1 MSKIKTI
8 FNLLR
13 VKQYVKNLFI
23 FAPLIFAQ
31 EFKNINKIEL
41 LIIAFIAFSFTA
53 SFIYIIND
61 ILDKNEDEKHPVK
74 KLRAIP
80 SGLVPVKNALGIAV
94 ALLFSGIL
102 ISLVNIPKIL
112 PILGFYVVLNLLYSR
127 WLKHISLIDIV
138 VVSVCYV
145 IRLFVGSTVADVVL
159 SPWIIIMTF
168 LLAMFLAIAKRRDDL
183 KYENVRTCISGYSRQ
198 FVDVSMSITASVIII
213 CYILYTISPEVTG
226 RFGCDYLY
234 VTSVFVLLGILRY
247 LQIVLIE
254 DNGYSPTEIY
264 LKDRVLKI
272 IIILWIAV
280 FIGMIYR

>member
-1 MSKIKTI
+1 MQKLKTV

-31 EFKNINKIEL
+31 EFRNIDKIEL
-41 LIIAFIAFSFTA
+41 LIISFVAFSFIA

-61 ILDKNEDEKHPVK
+61 ILDKIEDEKHPVK
-74 KLRAIP
+74 KYRAIP
-80 SGLVPVKNALGIAV
+80 SGLVSVRSALGTAV
-94 ALLFSGIL
+94 VLLLSGIT
-102 ISLVNIPKIL
+102 ISFLFVPQIL
-112 PILGFYVVLNLLYSR
+112 PIIGFYVVINLLYSR

-138 VVSVCYV
+138 VVAICYV
-145 IRLFVGSTVADVVL
+145 VRLFVGATAADVVL

-168 LLAMFLAIAKRRDDL
+168 LLAIFLAIAKRRDDL
-183 KYENVRTCISGYSRQ
+183 KYENVRTCIASYNRQ
-198 FVDVSMSITASVIII
+198 FIDVSMSMTASVIII
-213 CYILYTISPEVTG
+213 CYIIYTISPEVTG

-234 VTSVFVLLGILRY
+234 ITSIFVFLGILRY

-264 LKDRVLKI
+264 LKDRVLKLI
-272 IIILWIAV
+272 IFLWIAT
-280 FIGMIYR
+280 FIGMIY

>member
-23 FAPLIFAQ
+23 FAPLFFAQ
-31 EFKNINKIEL
+31 EFKNIYKIEL

-102 ISLVNIPKIL
+102 ISLVNISKIL

-127 WLKHISLIDIV
+127 WLKHISLIEIV

-183 KYENVRTCISGYSRQ
+183 RYENVRTCISGYNRQ
-198 FVDVSMSITASVIII
+198 FIDVSISITASVIII

-280 FIGMIYR
+280 FTGMIYR

>member
-1 MSKIKTI
+1 MQKLKTV

-31 EFKNINKIEL
+31 EFRNIDKIEL
-41 LIIAFIAFSFTA
+41 LIISFVAFSFIA

-61 ILDKNEDEKHPVK
+61 SLDKNEDEKHPVK
-74 KLRAIP
+74 KYRAIP
-80 SGLVPVKNALGIAV
+80 SGLVSVRSALGTAV
-94 ALLFSGIL
+94 VLLLSGIT
-102 ISLVNIPKIL
+102 ISFLFVPQIL
-112 PILGFYVVLNLLYSR
+112 PIIGFYVVINLLYSR

-138 VVSVCYV
+138 VVAICYV
-145 IRLFVGSTVADVVL
+145 VRLFVGATAADVVL

-168 LLAMFLAIAKRRDDL
+168 LLAIFLAIAKRRDDL
-183 KYENVRTCISGYSRQ
+183 KYENVRTCIASYNRQ
-198 FVDVSMSITASVIII
+198 FIDVSMSMTASVIII
-213 CYILYTISPEVTG
+213 CYIIYTISPEVTG

-234 VTSVFVLLGILRY
+234 ITSIFVFLGILRY

-264 LKDRVLKI
+264 LKDRVLKLI
-272 IIILWIAV
+272 IFLWIAT
-280 FIGMIYR
+280 FIGMIY

>member
-1 MSKIKTI
+1 MQKLKTV

-31 EFKNINKIEL
+31 EFRNIDKIEL
-41 LIIAFIAFSFTA
+41 LIISFVAFSFIA

-74 KLRAIP
+74 KYRAIP
-80 SGLVPVKNALGIAV
+80 SGLVSVRSALGTAV
-94 ALLFSGIL
+94 VLLLSGIT
-102 ISLVNIPKIL
+102 ISFLFVPQIL
-112 PILGFYVVLNLLYSR
+112 PIIGFYVVINLLYSR

-138 VVSVCYV
+138 VVAICYV
-145 IRLFVGSTVADVVL
+145 VRLFVGATAADVVL

-168 LLAMFLAIAKRRDDL
+168 LLAIFLAIAKRRDDL
-183 KYENVRTCISGYSRQ
+183 KYENVRTCIASYNRQ
-198 FVDVSMSITASVIII
+198 FIDVSMSMTASVIII
-213 CYILYTISPEVTG
+213 CYIIYTISPEVTG

-234 VTSVFVLLGILRY
+234 ITSIFVFLGILRY

-264 LKDRVLKI
+264 LKDRVLKLI
-272 IIILWIAV
+272 IFLWIAT
-280 FIGMIYR
+280 FIGMIY